1 MRLFRSP
8 VNAPRFPEP
17 RDWINVEQA
26 PIMAAPTMAALR
38 GKFVLLEFWTFC

>member
-1 MRLFRSP
+1 MQLYRTP

-17 RDWINVEQA
+17 RDWINVARPLTVQN
-26 PIMAAPTMAALR
+26 LR